1 MAMEN
6 GPFEDELPIENGDV
20 PAGYVSLPEGIF
32 HKTSSDVYSSL
43 CYIENTLTFVEML
56 LLEEYS
62 KKMLK
67 VFVFLCLFT
76 SIKEKTTA

>member
-6 GPFEDELPIENGDV
+6 GPFEDELPIEHGDV

-32 HKTSSDVYSSL
+32 HETSSDVYSSL
-43 CYIENTLTFVEML
+43 WYIESTLTFVEML

-62 KKMLK
+62 KTMFK

-76 SIKEKTTA
+76 STRKKSMA